1 MARKPRI
8 EYPGAFYHIMARGNN
23 REFILQNDEDKELY
37 LYLIKKYKHRYYF
50 NIYAYCIMD
59 NHVHLLIETADVPLS
74 KIMQGI
80 QQSFTQT
87 YNRKYERTG
96 HVFQQRYKALLC
108 DRDSYLL
115 QLVKYIHYNPVE
127 ACIHEGLSYRW
138 SSHRE
143 YLNANEKSVVEVK
156 LILQMLGQDISG
168 GLSEYKKFMSLDQG
182 KLDINEFLLDKEEV
196 HIKRQRQQMKTV
208 TPIAKH
214 SIMDVVRCV
223 CETTGLSIE
232 EITKK
237 SKSKKYVNARKA
249 IVLLCS
255 KHTDITNIEIGRIIK
270 LSPSVIARIKGDVVD
285 EEVSSLLDNVKLGI
299 APLQS

>member
-1 MARKPRI
+1 MARKLRI
-8 EYPGAFYHIMARGNN
+8 EYPGAFYHVMARGNN

-37 LYLIKKYKHRYYF
+37 LYLIKKYKERYYF

-127 ACIHEGLSYRW
+127 ACIGEGLSYRW
-138 SSHRE
+138 SSHQE
-143 YLNANEKSVVEVK
+143 YLNANEKSVIEVK

-168 GLSEYKKFMSLDQG
+168 GLSEYKKFMSDDED
-182 KLDINEFLLDKEEV
+182 KLDINEFLLNIEEI
-196 HIKRQRQQMKTV
+196 HIKQQQSQQMKSV

-214 SIMDVVRCV
+214 SVMDIVKCV
-223 CETTGLSIE
+223 CESTGLSIE
-232 EITKK
+232 EITKR

-249 IVLLCS
+249 ITLLCA
-255 KHTDITNIEIGRIIK
+255 KHTDITNIDIGRIVK
-270 LSPSVIARIKGDVVD
+270 LSPSVIARIKGGVVD
-285 EEVSSLLDNVKLGI
+285 EEVISLLDNVKL
-299 APLQS
+299 